1 MRSLIT
7 EENKMGLAELFVL
20 AVVLSMDAF
29 AVSVCKGLALK
40 NIKLKNAL
48 WVGLWFGAFQAIM
61 PLTGFFLGVSFK
73 GIVEAFA
80 PWIAFAL
87 LALIGV
93 NMVREAVGEEEK
105 ADAGLGVKEMF
116 LLAVATS
123 IDALAVGVSFA
134 MMGNVNIAYA
144 VTFIGCVTFVL
155 SALGVKVGSV
165 FGTRYNKRAQITGG
179 VVLVLLG
186 LKIILEHFGVI

>member
-1 MRSLIT
+1 
-7 EENKMGLAELFVL
+7 MGLAELFVL
-20 AVVLSMDAF
+20 AVMLSMDAF

-48 WVGLWFGAFQAIM
+48 WIGLWFGAFQAIM
-61 PLTGFFLGVSFK
+61 PLIGFFLGVSFK
-73 GIVEAFA
+73 GI
-80 PWIAFAL
+80 
-87 LALIGV
+87 
-93 NMVREAVGEEEK
+93 VGEEEK

>member
-61 PLTGFFLGVSFK
+61 PLIGFFLGVSFK

-93 NMVREAVGEEEK
+93 NMVREAVVEEEK
-105 ADAGLGVKEMF
+105 ADAGLGVKEMS

>member
-1 MRSLIT
+1 
-7 EENKMGLAELFVL
+7 
-20 AVVLSMDAF
+20 
-29 AVSVCKGLALK
+29 
-40 NIKLKNAL
+40 
-48 WVGLWFGAFQAIM
+48 
-61 PLTGFFLGVSFK
+61 
-73 GIVEAFA
+73 
-80 PWIAFAL
+80 
-87 LALIGV
+87 
-93 NMVREAVGEEEK
+93 
-105 ADAGLGVKEMF
+105 
-116 LLAVATS
+116 
-123 IDALAVGVSFA
+123 

>member
-1 MRSLIT
+1 
-7 EENKMGLAELFVL
+7 MGLAELFVL

-48 WVGLWFGAFQAIM
+48 WVGLWFGAFQVIM
-61 PLTGFFLGVSFK
+61 PLIGFFLGVSFK

-93 NMVREAVGEEEK
+93 NMVREALGEEEK